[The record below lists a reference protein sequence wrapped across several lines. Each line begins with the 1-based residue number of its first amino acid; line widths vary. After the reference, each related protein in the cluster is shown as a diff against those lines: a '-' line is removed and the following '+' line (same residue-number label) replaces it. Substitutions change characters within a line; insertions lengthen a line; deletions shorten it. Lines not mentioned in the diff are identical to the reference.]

1 MRRGW
6 GRWRG
11 YMDEIEVVMRQA
23 AERLAEAEAL
33 IAKAWERPT
42 WHKAQRESVDS
53 EILRRAR
60 DMPFLGPLLA
70 AARGV
75 EREATLEPPDF
86 KGHRWA
92 EGEATSQLSSS
103 ERFGHAPPAGDP
115 IPPSGDEL
123 PPARLQAAERALAER
138 TRSMVVLLD
147 DLVNPRNASAVIR
160 TSEALG
166 LQEVHI
172 VQAEGR
178 VDLERTV
185 TMLAERWLD
194 LYWYRDV
201 EGAVQALKE
210 RGYRI
215 LVSDYAPG
223 AAPLD
228 GLPLGERVAVAF
240 GSEQRGVSDALRA
253 AADGFF
259 FLPSA
264 GFTSYLNVSVMA
276 GVSLYTLDQ
285 RMRAEGLRAPIGDE
299 DRATLRRA
307 WYTALAKGDHRRARE
322 FTGWLENPP
331 KPAAA
336 RGAAGSR
343 RGSGHSGTSRP
354 AP

>member
-1 MRRGW
+1 
-6 GRWRG
+6 
-11 YMDEIEVVMRQA
+11 MDELEVVMRQA

-33 IAKAWERPT
+33 IAEAWERQT

-53 EILRRAR
+53 ELLRRAQ
-60 DMPFLGPLLA
+60 DMPFLGRLLA
-70 AARGV
+70 AARGLG
-75 EREATLEPPDF
+75 RETRLEPPDF
-86 KGHRWA
+86 KGHRW
-92 EGEATSQLSSS
+92 EQGEERSELSSTQ
-103 ERFGHAPPAGDP
+103 RFDHARAAGDP
-115 IPPSGDEL
+115 ILRAGDDP
-123 PPARLQAAERALAER
+123 PPARLRAAERALAER

-178 VDLERTV
+178 ADLERTV

-201 EGAVQALKE
+201 ETVVEALKG

-215 LVSDYAPG
+215 LVSDYSPEAE
-223 AAPLD
+223 PLD
-228 GLPLGERVAVAF
+228 RVPLGERVAVAF
-240 GSEQRGVSDALRA
+240 GSEQRGVSERLRA

-276 GVSLYTLDQ
+276 GISLYTLDQ
-285 RMRAEGLRAPIGDE
+285 RMRADGLRTPIGQA
-299 DRATLRRA
+299 DRAELRRA
-307 WYTALAKGDHRRARE
+307 WYTALAKGDRRRARE
-322 FTGWLENPP
+322 FMGWLENPP

-336 RGAAGSR
+336 RAATRPHQGPTPSR
-343 RGSGHSGTSRP
+343 MNP
-354 AP
+354 PVA

>member
-11 YMDEIEVVMRQA
+11 YMDEIEVVLRQA
-23 AERLAEAEAL
+23 AERLAEAESL
-33 IAKAWERPT
+33 IARAWERPT
-42 WHKAQRESVDS
+42 WHKAQRESVDR
-53 EILRRAR
+53 EILRRAQ
-60 DMPFLGPLLA
+60 DMPFLGPLLE
-70 AARGV
+70 AARGLG
-75 EREATLEPPDF
+75 RDARLEPPDF
-86 KGHRWA
+86 KGQAWG
-92 EGEATSQLSSS
+92 EGEETSQLSSS
-103 ERFGHAPPAGDP
+103 QRFDHAPPPGDP
-115 IPPSGDEL
+115 ILPPGDEAA
-123 PPARLQAAERALAER
+123 PARLQAAERALAER
-138 TRSMVVLLD
+138 SRSMVVLLD

-160 TSEALG
+160 TCEALG

-201 EGAVQALKE
+201 EAAVRALKQ

-215 LVSDYAPG
+215 LVSDYSPDAQ
-223 AAPLD
+223 PLD
-228 GLPLGERVAVAF
+228 GLPLGERLAVAF
-240 GSEQRGVSDALRA
+240 GSEQRGVSEALRA

-259 FLPSA
+259 FLPSV
-264 GFTSYLNVSVMA
+264 GFTSYLNVSVMV

-285 RMRAEGLRAPIGDE
+285 RMRAEGLRAPIGEE

-307 WYTALAKGDHRRARE
+307 WYTALAKGDRRRARE
-322 FTGWLENPP
+322 FTGWLANPP
-331 KPAAA
+331 RPASA
-336 RGAAGSR
+336 RGATGSH
-343 RGSGHSGTSRP
+343 RGPGGSRP

>member
-11 YMDEIEVVMRQA
+11 YMDELEVVMRQA

-53 EILRRAR
+53 ELLRRAQ
-60 DMPFLGPLLA
+60 DMPFLGRLLA
-70 AARGV
+70 AARGL
-75 EREATLEPPDF
+75 ERGARLEPPDF
-86 KGHRWA
+86 TGHRWQ
-92 EGEATSQLSSS
+92 EGEQKSELSSIQ
-103 ERFGHAPPAGDP
+103 RFDHAPAPGDP
-115 IPPSGDEL
+115 LPRSADDA

-194 LYWYRDV
+194 LYWYRDMESAV
-201 EGAVQALKE
+201 EALKG

-215 LVSDYAPG
+215 LVSDYSP
-223 AAPLD
+223 AAEPLD
-228 GLPLGERVAVAF
+228 RVPLGERVAVAF
-240 GSEQRGVSDALRA
+240 GSEQRGVSETLRA

-285 RMRAEGLRAPIGDE
+285 RMRAEGLRAAIGE
-299 DRATLRRA
+299 QDRAELRRA

-322 FTGWLENPP
+322 FLGWLENPP

-343 RGSGHSGTSRP
+343 RGPGSSGMSP
-354 AP
+354 PVA